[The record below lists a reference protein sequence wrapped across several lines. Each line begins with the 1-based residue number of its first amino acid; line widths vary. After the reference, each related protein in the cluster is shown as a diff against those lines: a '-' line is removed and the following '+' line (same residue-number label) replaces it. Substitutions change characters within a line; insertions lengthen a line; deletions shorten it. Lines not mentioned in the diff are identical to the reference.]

1 MKNVTQGL
9 STERFGVER
18 GGGFRSM
25 MRQDGGRV
33 AQNVGNYER
42 VASGLSGAALIV
54 MGLRRGSLGGVL
66 AALGGAAILYRGVT
80 GHSAVYQRF
89 GVDTTPEGL
98 SRGVEVARAI
108 TIGCSPDEA
117 YRFWRNFEN
126 LPAFM
131 HHLASVT
138 ELEDG
143 RSHWVARE
151 AGIDI
156 DWYAQIIEDVPG
168 ERIVWR
174 SEPGG
179 RIETDGEVLFRLAP
193 GNRGT
198 EVHVRMRCSGPGRVL
213 AMSLAPLLRR
223 FTRIQVGQDLRRMK
237 QLIETGEIA
246 TGAMRN
252 DELRREGHALPSN
265 QRIATGGEE
274 EQEERRVIGQGA
286 QGGQGYDHPVGHVG
300 GAQHR
305 NGQGVRP

>member
-9 STERFGVER
+9 SREQYGVER
-18 GGGFRSM
+18 GGSFGRM
-25 MRQDGGRV
+25 MRHGEGPMMG
-33 AQNVGNYER
+33 QNVGNYER
-42 VASGLSGAALIV
+42 VASGVSGATLIAL
-54 MGLRRGSLGGVL
+54 GLRRGTLGGIL
-66 AALGGAAILYRGVT
+66 TAIGGAAILYRGVT
-80 GHSAVYQRF
+80 GHCSVYQRF
-89 GVDTTPEGL
+89 GIDTTPEGL
-98 SRGVEVARAI
+98 SRGIEVSRAI

-126 LPAFM
+126 FPMFM
-131 HHLASVT
+131 HHLESVT
-138 ELEDG
+138 ELEAG
-143 RSHWVARE
+143 RTHWVARE

-179 RIETDGEVLFRLAP
+179 RIETDGEVLFRPAP

-198 EVHVRMRCSGPGRVL
+198 EIHVRMRCSGPGRVM
-213 AMSLAPLLRR
+213 AMALAPLLRR

-252 DELRREGHALPSN
+252 DELKREGHALPSN
-265 QRIATGGEE
+265 QHISMGNEE
-274 EQEERRVIGQGA
+274 EGERRVI
-286 QGGQGYDHPVGHVG
+286 GQGYDHPVGQVPG
-300 GAQHR
+300 NLGR